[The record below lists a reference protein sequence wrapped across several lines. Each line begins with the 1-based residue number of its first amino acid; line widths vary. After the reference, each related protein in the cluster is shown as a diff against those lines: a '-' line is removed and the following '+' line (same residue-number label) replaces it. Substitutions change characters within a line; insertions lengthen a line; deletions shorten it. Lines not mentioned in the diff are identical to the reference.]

1 MPAVGSPFLPCSP
14 ANCMTASRNKPAAPL
29 NNFKAINYVWK
40 LKLKQFPVFV
50 PCIFS
55 SCFISPHWWDHT
67 AWLCPKFTVQW
78 VEQGKKVRA
87 GDSSAF
93 PAWGAQT
100 AGSWS
105 SPAHLSPEFKR
116 HSRDYFF
123 LIVTWTSSTDADA
136 PGRRILIS
144 QLLTAWNLTLVL
156 GIPSFLE
163 LHFCLWSKSFCY
175 LQSASLPQL
184 PVLDFK
190 SLLFTCYGNSSSHFS
205 SISHNFRE
213 HNLGFGISVSS

>member
-1 MPAVGSPFLPCSP
+1 MPAVGSPFLLCSP

-93 PAWGAQT
+93 PARGAQT

-123 LIVTWTSSTDADA
+123 W
-136 PGRRILIS
+136 
-144 QLLTAWNLTLVL
+144 LLHEHHQWMQMLQEEEFLLV
-156 GIPSFLE
+156 SFWQHEIQHLYWGF
-163 LHFCLWSKSFCY
+163 LHS
-175 LQSASLPQL
+175 
-184 PVLDFK
+184 
-190 SLLFTCYGNSSSHFS
+190 
-205 SISHNFRE
+205 
-213 HNLGFGISVSS
+213 